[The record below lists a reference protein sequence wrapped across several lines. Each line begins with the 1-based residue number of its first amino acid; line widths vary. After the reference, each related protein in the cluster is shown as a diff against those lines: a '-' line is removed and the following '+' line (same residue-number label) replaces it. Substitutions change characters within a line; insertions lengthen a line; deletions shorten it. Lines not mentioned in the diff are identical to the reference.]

1 MRITLTDG
9 GIETPI
15 IYEFKHAIGDFESF
29 ELLQGESE
37 VDAPCYGCEC
47 AGRCACAQGSSA
59 RATRADH
66 SRGVIGPAS
75 DGYAIGEALNADDAF
90 AYHRETWARDE
101 LACAREFDLTILGGC
116 CGTDHR
122 SIEPLAKQ
130 AVQEA

>member
-1 MRITLTDG
+1 
-9 GIETPI
+9 
-15 IYEFKHAIGDFESF
+15 
-29 ELLQGESE
+29 
-37 VDAPCYGCEC
+37 
-47 AGRCACAQGSSA
+47 
-59 RATRADH
+59 
-66 SRGVIGPAS
+66 VIGPAS

-130 AVQEA
+130 AVQEAMTESKSAKAELSEKMLQF